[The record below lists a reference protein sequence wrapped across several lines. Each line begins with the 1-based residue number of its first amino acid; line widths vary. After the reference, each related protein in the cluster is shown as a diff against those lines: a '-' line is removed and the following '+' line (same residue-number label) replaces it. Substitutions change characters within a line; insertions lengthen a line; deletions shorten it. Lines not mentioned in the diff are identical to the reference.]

1 MSEEKVVGK
10 KSVTY
15 GFIENLLSIRRSLP
29 TLIVAV
35 VGIWKLLIYEHYIQY
50 GEWFNYW
57 DGSSLGLINVIYPTW
72 GLFIQNGIL
81 PLLLIGF
88 VVFVTLANARSS
100 YNSKLMR
107 MVSSLYNV
115 PGMGIVLLYSLLI
128 TISMLALFT
137 SAILSVYLELVD
149 LDGKYHLNPRVFFV
163 DQAFNSYFLV
173 LFSVILGGFYE
184 ALRWG
189 RAHPFPGLRIGKS
202 QYSVVVSKFGRKCEL
217 HHGSNNKES
226 KDFTWEK
233 TKHALRSVVRN
244 NPEIMELEL
253 DTWMLTER
261 KENQNKEAT
270 LRRISKVLESEGFET
285 SIEKV
290 TGPKNPVLGWAY
302 GKIRKMGV
310 ELRDIKMKS
319 SGNTKQEGVPSTCYV
334 WSLKRSNHV

>member
-1 MSEEKVVGK
+1 MSEETMVGK
-10 KSVTY
+10 KSVAY

-29 TLIVAV
+29 ILIVAV
-35 VGIWKLLIYEHYIQY
+35 VGIWKPLIYEHYIQY

-217 HHGSNNKES
+217 HHGSNNGE
-226 KDFTWEK
+226 
-233 TKHALRSVVRN
+233 
-244 NPEIMELEL
+244 
-253 DTWMLTER
+253 
-261 KENQNKEAT
+261 
-270 LRRISKVLESEGFET
+270 
-285 SIEKV
+285 
-290 TGPKNPVLGWAY
+290 
-302 GKIRKMGV
+302 
-310 ELRDIKMKS
+310 
-319 SGNTKQEGVPSTCYV
+319 
-334 WSLKRSNHV
+334 